1 MPKYN
6 VTVERTETYTS
17 TIEVEAESSDD
28 AKKIIEAKL
37 EDSWDA
43 VFDDEGEYIECYSTV
58 KHVAE
63 KENYFGIQV
72 HGLWH

>member
-28 AKKIIEAKL
+28 AKKIIEATFRVDYRNQTIMNCKIL
-37 EDSWDA
+37 LTFFAS
-43 VFDDEGEYIECYSTV
+43 VLITITFYS
-58 KHVAE
+58 KIMSL
-63 KENYFGIQV
+63 G
-72 HGLWH
+72 